1 MGLLDGKVAVITG
14 AGGGLGRAHALA
26 MAQEGANI
34 VVNDL
39 GGARDGTGA
48 STTMAD
54 AVVEEIRNRGGHA
67 VANYGSV
74 AERSG
79 AESMLKTALDKFGR
93 VDIWVNNA
101 GILRDRTL
109 LKMEDAEFDLVMA
122 VHARGTYLCTQVFA
136 KYLREAGHGG
146 RIINTSSYAGLIG
159 NFGQSNYA
167 MAKAGIAGFTRVCAL
182 ELARM
187 GVTVNAIAPL
197 AHTRMTEDITAVPQ
211 DILPE
216 HIAPFVVFLASDLAS
231 AVNGRIFGVH
241 GPQIFEYRMLM
252 TDGVTKN
259 DGVWTPAEIAQ
270 NLKQIGELP
279 HEKPVA
285 LPAAQ
290 GPGPQERVRAL
301 FLAMPQAFK
310 AEKAGNWASTLHFD
324 VKEAGDY
331 SLVIDSGRCVAHD
344 GKIGTANATVVFD
357 SADTLLSMAAGSLKP
372 EAAFMAGKIKA
383 DNMGELMKF
392 SQFFSMKKAAE
403 AAEGAT
409 KRTAPAPSPS
419 ELVAQVFENMQLAY
433 VPERAGGWQAKI
445 LFQITGTGDWTVS
458 VADGAVRSEKGAGN
472 GATLTITFDGADTL
486 LGMVAGKVKPESAFM
501 AGKMKADNMAELM
514 KFGQAFDLK
523 RGAEAAKAS
532 PSQESAR
539 PEKKPGLNVAAVGKF
554 YRGAAHFVKSDEF
567 RSYALATDDPNP
579 RYLSESGDQ
588 IAPPMF
594 SVRPVMDAVGRCV
607 TDPDVN
613 ADLLRLV
620 HGEQDMTFHRLLR
633 PWDLVYPV
641 ATFDAIE
648 EKSSGQLMRV
658 RQKLWVDGELVTE
671 IVSGYFIRGENKG
684 EGAKKPLS
692 ATESV
697 PDERELVFSHSHTV
711 SDDQPIRYAKVSL
724 DNNPIHTDPK
734 VARAAGH
741 PNIIL
746 HGLCTMAFA
755 ATAIVD
761 RYLNG
766 DPTRLKRL
774 KGRFSRIVLPGDVLT
789 TVAWIESTSE
799 NAKILGVETKNQDG
813 YVVFASGMAEV
824 AH

>member
-1 MGLLDGKVAVITG
+1 MGLLEGKVAVVTG

-26 MAQEGANI
+26 MAGEGARI

-39 GGARDGTGA
+39 GSSRDGTGA
-48 STTMAD
+48 SSAMAD
-54 AVVEEIRNRGGHA
+54 SVVDEIRKNGGQA

-74 AERSG
+74 ADRAG
-79 AESMLKTALDKFGR
+79 AESMLRTALDAFGR

-109 LKMEDAEFDLVMA
+109 LKMEDAEFDVVMA

-159 NFGQSNYA
+159 NFGQSNYG

-197 AHTRMTEDITAVPQ
+197 AHTRMTEDIAAVPQ
-211 DILPE
+211 TILPE
-216 HIAPFVVFLASDLAS
+216 HIAPFVVFLASDLAAS
-231 AVNGRIFGVH
+231 VNGRIFGVH

-259 DGVWTPAEIAQ
+259 EGIWTPAEIAH
-270 NLKQIGELP
+270 NLKQIEQLP
-279 HEKPVA
+279 HERPVA
-285 LPAAQ
+285 Q
-290 GPGPQERVRAL
+290 ETNSGPGPRERIRSL
-301 FLAMPQAFK
+301 FFAMPTAFK
-310 AEKAGNWASTLHFD
+310 AEKAGDWASTLHFE
-324 VKEAGDY
+324 VKDGGDY
-331 SLVIDSGRCVAHD
+331 SLVIGAGRCVAHD
-344 GKIGTANATVVFD
+344 GKVGTANGTVKFD
-357 SADTLLSMAAGSLKP
+357 SAETLLSMASGALKP
-372 EAAFMAGKIKA
+372 EAAFMAGKIGA

-392 SQFFSMKKAAE
+392 SQFFSFKKAAE
-403 AAEGAT
+403 IAAD
-409 KRTAPAPSPS
+409 TAKSPALDPTPA
-419 ELVAQVFENMQLAY
+419 ELVARVFDNMQLAY

-458 VADGAVRSEKGAGN
+458 VADGVVRSEKGVTPGS
-472 GATLTITFDGADTL
+472 TLTVTFDSADTL

-523 RGAEAAKAS
+523 RGAEAAKETQPQMVAA
-532 PSQESAR
+532 PQ
-539 PEKKPGLNVAAVGKF
+539 KKSGLNSAAVGKF
-554 YRGAAHFVKSDEF
+554 YKGAAHFVKPEEF
-567 RSYALATDDPNP
+567 EAYALATDDPNP
-579 RYLSESGDQ
+579 RYLSANAVQ
-588 IAPPMF
+588 VAPPMF

-620 HGEQDMTFHRLLR
+620 HGEQDMVFHRLLK

-658 RQKLWVDGELVTE
+658 RQRLWVDGELVTE
-671 IVSGYFIRGENKG
+671 IVSGYFIRGSSKG
-684 EGAKKPLS
+684 DGAKKPS
-692 ATESV
+692 PTTEWA
-697 PDERELVFSHSHTV
+697 PQERSLVFSHTRTV

-755 ATAIVD
+755 ATAIID
-761 RYLNG
+761 RYLNS
-766 DPTRLKRL
+766 DPTRLHRI

-789 TVAWIESTSE
+789 TVAWIESKPGLQSRFYR
-799 NAKILGVETKNQDG
+799 LVLS
-813 YVVFASGMAEV
+813 FL
-824 AH
+824 